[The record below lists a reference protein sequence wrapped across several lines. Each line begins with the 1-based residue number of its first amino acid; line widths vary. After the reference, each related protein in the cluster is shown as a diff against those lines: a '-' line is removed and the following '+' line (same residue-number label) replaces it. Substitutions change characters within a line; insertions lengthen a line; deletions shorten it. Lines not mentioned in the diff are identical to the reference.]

1 MPDLSAD
8 TVAQI
13 IATVVIGI
21 IAVAGAVWGVRV
33 GAKSTRDATTT
44 AIAAQQ
50 QETLNQRRHEDR
62 VLIRA
67 LATECRFN
75 AITLRQER
83 EYKPDPRFMVLL
95 RQSALDAATAALAAL
110 PEADRTEAQN
120 VLQDVLWFNQ
130 LVTTRMASF
139 DERGD
144 TVARALVT
152 ELHDEGAGLA
162 PRLEALADRLDSA
175 AADPRLKDG
184 ATD

>member
-1 MPDLSAD
+1 ML
-8 TVAQI
+8 
-13 IATVVIGI
+13 IGI
-21 IAVAGAVWGVRV
+21 IAVAGAIWGTKV
-33 GAKSTRDATTT
+33 GAKATRDATTQ

-50 QETLNQRRHEDR
+50 REAQEQRLHEDR

-83 EYKPDPRFMVLL
+83 EYQPDPRFMVPL
-95 RQSALDAATAALAAL
+95 RQSALDAATSALADL
-110 PEADRTEAQN
+110 PEAERTVAQD

-144 TVARALVT
+144 TVSRALVFD
-152 ELHDEGAGLA
+152 LHDVGIGLA
-162 PRLEALADRLDSA
+162 PRLEALADRLETV
-175 AADPRLKDG
+175 AADPWQ
-184 ATD
+184 